1 MFIPRIQ
8 LAPSDT
14 GLPFVLS
21 RRQFPLRLAYSM
33 TINKA
38 QGQTFEKVGL
48 YLQRPCFSHGQLYVA
63 FSRARA
69 FNDIKVKIL
78 ETTEQGRY
86 QGKYYTQNVVYR
98 QVLLH

>member
-1 MFIPRIQ
+1 
-8 LAPSDT
+8 
-14 GLPFVLS
+14 
-21 RRQFPLRLAYSM
+21 M

-69 FNDIKVKIL
+69 LEDVKVKIVQSNK
-78 ETTEQGRY
+78 QGCCNGNY
-86 QGKYYTQNVVYR
+86 FTPNVVYP
-98 QVLLH
+98 QVL